1 MTMARQS
8 KRDRTQKN
16 KDEVSGY
23 EQFRDQRIRENMER
37 MQKLGILDLSRKL
50 KSESQPPKRP
60 KRNPCEK
67 KPSVD
72 PPRRS
77 SRLGG
82 MTRVSYADRCT
93 PKKEK
98 VVKFEEIHIKEGSKP
113 EIYTEEDEKLLGDCK
128 TAWVLLVDGYNGDG
142 ERIYDTFYG
151 KSCHQCRQKTL
162 GHRTRCSTCNS
173 VQGQFC
179 GDCLYTRY
187 GENIL
192 EAHEN
197 PNWIC
202 PVCRGICNCSR
213 CRRAKGWEPTCS
225 LYRKVTKLGFKS
237 VAHYLI
243 HTRRSQTKQE
253 EEAAKNP
260 VSPSKPPSSDIEA
273 DLLLP
278 DEGSDLH
285 TSPHGIPNPRSKDNN
300 DVKEED
306 SDGEYEEEDNSDDDS
321 NDESE
326 EGGEDD

>member
-1 MTMARQS
+1 MARQS

-50 KSESQPPKRP
+50 KSESHPQKRP

-67 KPSVD
+67 KPSID

-128 TAWVLLVDGYNGDG
+128 TAWVLLVDGYNADG

-151 KSCHQCRQKTL
+151 KSCHQCRKLLAIVPDAVRATQFKASFVETAYTPDMGRMFWKHTKTRVGFALYAEEFVTAAVVDGQKDGNL
-162 GHRTRCSTCNS
+162 RVLSTERLQNLAS
-173 VQGQFC
+173 SLWHTISFILVDLRQSRKKKLLKIQF
-179 GDCLYTRY
+179 LLV
-187 GENIL
+187 NHPL
-192 EAHEN
+192 
-197 PNWIC
+197 
-202 PVCRGICNCSR
+202 
-213 CRRAKGWEPTCS
+213 
-225 LYRKVTKLGFKS
+225 
-237 VAHYLI
+237 
-243 HTRRSQTKQE
+243 QT
-253 EEAAKNP
+253 
-260 VSPSKPPSSDIEA
+260 
-273 DLLLP
+273 
-278 DEGSDLH
+278 
-285 TSPHGIPNPRSKDNN
+285 
-300 DVKEED
+300 
-306 SDGEYEEEDNSDDDS
+306 
-321 NDESE
+321 
-326 EGGEDD
+326 